1 MRSVMEVF
9 WEVVLGITG
18 AIALSTAAVAGMA
31 FGMGCVGFGCAYGW
45 RNWQQRKDERC
56 RAKDRTEGSGDT
68 QG

>member
-45 RNWQQRKDERC
+45 RNWQQRRAGGRKDKS
-56 RAKDRTEGSGDT
+56 RAKGSGDT